1 MHSRRTWND
10 SRRGGAGI
18 FLPISDAQRVPH
30 LTDHNT
36 SPTSTKLELLTANPS
51 NLPGNPRP
59 HFSLPTTLSA
69 TTRTRDYHLNW
80 LRSKANVSKVKTTTG
95 SESSRAEGRAGARYL
110 RDWSGGGGGSEEKKR
125 PPATPGVR
133 GAGGGGGGGSGI
145 ARRSRRWRIG
155 SELRLALG
163 L

>member
-1 MHSRRTWND
+1 
-10 SRRGGAGI
+10 
-18 FLPISDAQRVPH
+18 LDAQRVPH

-80 LRSKANVSKVKTTTG
+80 LRPKAISQNNHRIRELTH
-95 SESSRAEGRAGARYL
+95 GRKSGRYL
-110 RDWSGGGGGSEEKKR
+110 RDWSGGGGGGGGGSEEKRR
-125 PPATPGVR
+125 PPAIPGVR
-133 GAGGGGGGGSGI
+133 GAGGVGGGSGI

-155 SELRLALG
+155 GGLRLALG